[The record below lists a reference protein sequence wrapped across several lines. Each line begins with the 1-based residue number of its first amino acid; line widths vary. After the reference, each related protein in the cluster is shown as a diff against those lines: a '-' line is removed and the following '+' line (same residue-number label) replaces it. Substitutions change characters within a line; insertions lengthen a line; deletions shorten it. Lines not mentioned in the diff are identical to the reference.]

1 MKDTNIFFGLKPV
14 KTERNAP
21 MYDAKDL
28 VTISALNLIKSQQF
42 FHEKAKK
49 MSKDMDGATKLL
61 DEATASYHAS
71 FERFS
76 DTTKKLD
83 ERAKTSSQNVREAA
97 DKMRGGLE
105 RIQKQ
110 ADFNNLE
117 KYVNLLERAASA
129 LSILAEIE
137 NSGKL
142 GKIADS
148 LK

>member
-1 MKDTNIFFGLKPV
+1 MKDTNIFCGLKPA
-14 KTERNAP
+14 KTERNVP
-21 MYDAKDL
+21 MYNAKDL
-28 VTISALNLIKSQQF
+28 VTTSVLNLITSQQF
-42 FHEKAKK
+42 FHERAKR
-49 MSKDMDGATKLL
+49 MSKDMVNATKLL
-61 DEATASYHAS
+61 DEATASYQAS
-71 FERFS
+71 FDRFN
-76 DTTKKLD
+76 DTAKKLD
-83 ERAKTSSQNVREAA
+83 DRAKTSSQSVREAA